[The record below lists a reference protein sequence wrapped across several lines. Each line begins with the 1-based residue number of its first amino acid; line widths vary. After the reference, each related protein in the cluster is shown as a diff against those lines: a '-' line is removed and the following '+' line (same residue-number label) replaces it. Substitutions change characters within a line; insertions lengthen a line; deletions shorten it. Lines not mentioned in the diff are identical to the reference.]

1 MERNYKE
8 RRDIITKD
16 LILIVALLTLV
27 MSHAVAEPVLVR
39 PISNGREFGGP
50 VREAIAETLAKSG
63 RIRLTTDRA
72 AADYTVFVSA
82 RSKRSDGSPMEMM
95 VFDGEGYASIEESL
109 VIGEGFPEI
118 AVLIDIR
125 HSSCRDGRNDERI
138 TFSVYRRRLDAKA
151 MAKIG
156 DGVGK
161 RLNRVS
167 KMLST
172 SRMACR

>member
-1 MERNYKE
+1 
-8 RRDIITKD
+8 
-16 LILIVALLTLV
+16 
-27 MSHAVAEPVLVR
+27 
-39 PISNGREFGGP
+39 
-50 VREAIAETLAKSG
+50 
-63 RIRLTTDRA
+63 
-72 AADYTVFVSA
+72 
-82 RSKRSDGSPMEMM
+82 MEMM

>member
-1 MERNYKE
+1 M
-8 RRDIITKD
+8 
-16 LILIVALLTLV
+16 
-27 MSHAVAEPVLVR
+27 R

-50 VREAIAETLAKSG
+50 VREAIADTLSKSG

-72 AADYTVFVSA
+72 EADYTMFVSA
-82 RSKRSDGSPMEMM
+82 RSERPDGSPMEMM

-118 AVLIDIR
+118 RVLVDIR
-125 HSSCRDGRNDERI
+125 HSSCRDARNDERFM
-138 TFSVYRRRLDAKA
+138 FSVYRSRMDAKA

-156 DGVGK
+156 EGVGR
-161 RLNRVS
+161 RLNRAS